1 MRIKEVSGITQLS
14 VGNIRFYEKKGL
26 LLPRR
31 KEKGYRSYTEED
43 VERLKQIQ
51 NLRMLGLSVE
61 QVRECLEGEVS
72 LPDMLRER
80 MSQIE
85 KEREELTCQQKLC
98 GILNEKNCS
107 VRALNACIRE
117 ASARYEKECE
127 ETLQKIRKKDLM
139 QYRIR
144 LGGECMG
151 ILVFLL
157 VLEVCVMEW
166 IKLYFYVAD
175 FPLVGLGLLL
185 VFFIVLGITIVF
197 FIRKNEN

>member
-31 KEKGYRSYTEED
+31 KENGYRSYTEED

-61 QVRECLEGEVS
+61 QVRECLEGAVS

-85 KEREELTCQQKLC
+85 KEQEELMCQRKLC
-98 GILNEKNCS
+98 RILTEKNCS
-107 VRALNACIRE
+107 VRALNSCIRE
-117 ASARYEKECE
+117 ASARYEKEYE

-157 VLEVCVMEW
+157 VLAVCVMEW

-175 FPLVGLGLLL
+175 FPLAGLGLLL
-185 VFFIVLGITIVF
+185 VFFLVLGITIAF